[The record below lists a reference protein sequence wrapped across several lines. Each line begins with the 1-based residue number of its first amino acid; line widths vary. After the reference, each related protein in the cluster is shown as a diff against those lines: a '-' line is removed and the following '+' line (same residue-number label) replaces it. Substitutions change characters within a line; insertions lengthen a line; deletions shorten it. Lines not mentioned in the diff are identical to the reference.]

1 MPFSTDTNL
10 TALGNGS
17 LVSSGGGKMISNT
30 EEISLEILVW
40 VDPSKLIPKYESML
54 GVFIA
59 VVAEVRVESELEND
73 MEAGGLGNSLE

>member
-1 MPFSTDTNL
+1 MD
-10 TALGNGS
+10 
-17 LVSSGGGKMISNT
+17 
-30 EEISLEILVW
+30 EISLEILVW

-73 MEAGGLGNSLE
+73 MEAGELGNILE

>member
-17 LVSSGGGKMISNT
+17 LVSSGGGKMISKT

-40 VDPSKLIPKYESML
+40 VDPSKLIPKYESMSRIL
-54 GVFIA
+54 
-59 VVAEVRVESELEND
+59 LLLL
-73 MEAGGLGNSLE
+73 M

>member
-17 LVSSGGGKMISNT
+17 LVSSGGGKMISKT
-30 EEISLEILVW
+30 EEISLEILVL

-54 GVFIA
+54 RIFI

>member
-40 VDPSKLIPKYESML
+40 VDPSKLIPKYESM
-54 GVFIA
+54 FYCCC
-59 VVAEVRVESELEND
+59 
-73 MEAGGLGNSLE
+73 